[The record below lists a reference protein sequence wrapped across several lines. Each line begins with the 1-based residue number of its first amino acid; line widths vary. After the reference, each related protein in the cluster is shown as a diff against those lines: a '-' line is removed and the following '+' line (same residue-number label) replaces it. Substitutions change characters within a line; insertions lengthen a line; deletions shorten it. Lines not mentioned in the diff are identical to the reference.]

1 MSTPLVQEL
10 EAVTTKY
17 AALVN
22 EVGKEGP
29 TAEQSAELDSL
40 HTKGLELRGKIEE
53 EKALSRTKDMALLH
67 DYLERPLRSVTHPV
81 NDDRDGRKVL
91 SDMGWECKNGIVL
104 APTSLGKTVEMF
116 GEEVLFGP
124 IPTDD
129 EQAANFFRMTRAAFQ
144 PTYRKA
150 YEKLLRNCTRYRS
163 ESMAFAMMT
172 GEEQKA
178 LSEGSDAGG
187 GFLVPPDVQA
197 EILVRVAQ
205 RAIMRRLA
213 RVVTTSRDA
222 LRFPRVA
229 AHATSGSIYSS
240 GFVGGWVGETPAFA
254 ETDPAFG
261 MFEVSVKKLR
271 VATKLSNDFL
281 SDAVANVL
289 AFLAQNGAENMA
301 LVEDDGFINGTGD
314 ALQPQGIL
322 NGGATTV
329 DVEGSTANYILNTT
343 AATGT
348 APKLITLAYTL
359 PSQYAQ
365 GASWLM
371 KRSIEGAIRKLV
383 DASGRFMWPPL
394 SGSGFAGTP
403 PDLLSYPVY
412 NSEFMPTDGTD
423 ANKVLVFGD
432 ISAYVIAQRAQ
443 ITTVVLRER
452 FADTDQTG
460 IILFERVGGA
470 LWNEDAIRI
479 GIV

>member
-1 MSTPLVQEL
+1 MTTALVKEL
-10 EAVTTKY
+10 ESVTTKY
-17 AALVN
+17 AALVT
-22 EVGKEGP
+22 EIGTGTP
-29 TAEQSAELDSL
+29 TEEQSKEFDTL
-40 HTKGLELRGKIEE
+40 HARGLELRGQIEGE
-53 EKALSRTKDMALLH
+53 RKQAQTKDMALIH
-67 DYLERPLRSVTHPV
+67 DFLTRPVGSVPHPV
-81 NDDRDGRKVL
+81 NDDKDGRKIL
-91 SDMGWECKNGIVL
+91 TDMGWECKNGIVL

-124 IPTDD
+124 IPADD

-178 LSEGSDAGG
+178 LSEGSDVGG

-213 RVVTTSRDA
+213 RVITTSRDT

-254 ETDPAFG
+254 ETDPAFW
-261 MFEVSVKKLR
+261 MFEVGIKKVR

-281 SDAVANVL
+281 SDAVANIL

-301 LVEDDGFINGTGD
+301 LVEDDGFINGVGD
-314 ALQPQGIL
+314 PLNPQGIL
-322 NGGATTV
+322 NGGASTV

-343 AATGT
+343 SNTGS

-359 PSQYAQ
+359 PSQYTQ
-365 GASWLM
+365 NASWLM

-403 PDLLSYPVY
+403 ADLLSYPVY
-412 NSEFMPTDGTD
+412 NSEFMPADAVD

-479 GIV
+479 GVV